1 MTNYSRGDWGFDE
14 TAASRKR
21 KTYDRDI
28 DDRDRYG
35 RAGLGF
41 GRFGG
46 GVDRFGDPFGLEGP
60 FDRAGFGLLADRFG
74 GGPFERDRSLFD
86 DLRFGMPR
94 GFVDRGLDWPGR
106 RGLDLGDTSYY
117 TGLGRPQPIG
127 LLQQRPQAIG
137 EAGYDLG
144 ITGRRRAD
152 EGRYRN
158 MRDWDRVEENPNI
171 DDLTLWRPRA
181 DIFDQGADSLRV
193 EFELPGV
200 PREDISLTARDNV
213 ITLAALKPQSRKE
226 EAGLYYQNE
235 RHFGKFYRR
244 LTLPFSVDPNSVR
257 AHLELGVLKVH
268 LYKVDGTSAERV
280 PIAEG
285 ATVGITTPATTT
297 SGASISGSRS

>member
-1 MTNYSRGDWGFDE
+1 MTTFGRGDWGFDD
-14 TAASRKR
+14 TTGGRKR
-21 KTYDRDI
+21 KAYDRDI

-35 RAGLGF
+35 RRLGF

-46 GVDRFGDPFGLEGP
+46 GADRFGDTFLEGP
-60 FDRAGFGLLADRFG
+60 FDRSGFDLLGRGPFDRDRF
-74 GGPFERDRSLFD
+74 FD
-86 DLRFGMPR
+86 DPLRFGLPR
-94 GFVDRGLDWPGR
+94 GLLDRGLDWPTGR
-106 RGLDLGDTSYY
+106 SLLDMGDTSLYAD
-117 TGLGRPQPIG
+117 RPQLG
-127 LLQQRPQAIG
+127 LFQRPQAIG

-158 MRDWDRVEENPNI
+158 LRDWDRVEENPNI

-181 DIFDQGADSLRV
+181 DIFDQGQDSLRV

-200 PREDISLTARDNV
+200 PREDISLTVRDNV
-213 ITLAALKPQSRKE
+213 IILAALKPQSRKE

-244 LTLPFSVDPNSVR
+244 LTLPFNVDPNTVR
-257 AHLELGVLKVH
+257 AHLDLGVLKVH
-268 LYKVDGTSAERV
+268 LYKVEKGAERV

-285 ATVGITTPATTT
+285 ASVGITAPATST
-297 SGASISGSRS
+297 STSSGSRS